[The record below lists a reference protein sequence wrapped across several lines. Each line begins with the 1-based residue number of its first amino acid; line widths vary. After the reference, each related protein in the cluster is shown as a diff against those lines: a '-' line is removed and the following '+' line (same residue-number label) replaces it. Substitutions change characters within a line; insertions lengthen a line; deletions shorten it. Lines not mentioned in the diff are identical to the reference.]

1 MNLDFVKNNIAK
13 ELGISHHFL
22 LSGSRNQ
29 IREFEGTIIKVFP
42 AIFIIEL
49 KDGSILS
56 FSYGDYVIK
65 NIKIIS

>member
-1 MNLDFVKNNIAK
+1 MNIDYIKK
-13 ELGISHHFL
+13 KISNEIGVFHHFL

-29 IREFEGTIIKVFP
+29 VMEFDGKIIKVFP

-49 KDGSILS
+49 LDGSILS
-56 FSYGDYVIK
+56 FSYGDYVIQ